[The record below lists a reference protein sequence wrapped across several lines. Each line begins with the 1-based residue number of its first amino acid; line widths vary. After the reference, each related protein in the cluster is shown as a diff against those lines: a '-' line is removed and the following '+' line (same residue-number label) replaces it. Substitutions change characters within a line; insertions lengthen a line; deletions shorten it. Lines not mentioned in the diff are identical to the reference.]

1 MESQRKME
9 SQRIG
14 TVEVRKTSWP
24 RRLAEI
30 VLGPWVVQR
39 RLPVSSG
46 AGRIVVSGRVGGLK
60 FLLKPASRWDMSLL
74 NVARA
79 MVRRGNVVW
88 DIGANLGLF
97 ARAAAFHAGAEGFVL
112 AVEADADAVALL
124 RRTAVLVEP
133 DHARIAVL
141 PVAVADTCGVVQF
154 DIAAR
159 ARAANAIRGFGSTQT
174 GGVRETRLLPSLPL
188 DALLSHF
195 PAPDVVKIDVEG
207 AEIGVLAGA
216 RRLLT
221 ACRPMVYCEV
231 QDYTRRQAV
240 QLLEDGGYTVF
251 DGDRFAVQGA
261 LLPVNDRT
269 SNVIALPRDAES
281 GDAG

>member
-1 MESQRKME
+1 MIQEAHVSVPK
-9 SQRIG
+9 
-14 TVEVRKTSWP
+14 KTARL

-30 VLGPWVVQR
+30 VFGPLVVLR
-39 RLPVSSG
+39 RLPATSG
-46 AGRIVVSGRVGGLK
+46 GGRILVSGRVGGLK
-60 FLLKPASRWDMSLL
+60 YLLKSAPRWDMPLL

-79 MVRRGNVVW
+79 LVKPGHVVW
-88 DIGANLGLF
+88 DIGANVGLF
-97 ARAAAFHAGAEGFVL
+97 ARAAAFHAGVDGFVL
-112 AVEADADAVALL
+112 AVEADADVVRLL
-124 RRTAVLVEP
+124 RKTAAMTEP
-133 DHARIAVL
+133 GHARIDVL
-141 PVAVADTCGVVQF
+141 PVAVSDACGVVRF
-154 DIAAR
+154 DIATR
-159 ARAANAIRGFGSTQT
+159 ARAANAIHGFGSTQT
-174 GGVRETRLLPSLPL
+174 GGVQETRLLPSLTL
-188 DALLSHF
+188 DALLDHF
-195 PAPDVVKIDVEG
+195 PAPGVLKIDVEG
-207 AEIGVLAGA
+207 AELGVLAGA
-216 RRLLT
+216 RCLLT